1 MMISGKF
8 FKCIFCHV
16 EQNGA
21 KCIKFHYNL
30 MKHEAR
36 LNAFDETVK
45 VEGVSHLYLFLAAE
59 FLLPVDSLLGT
70 GA

>member
-16 EQNGA
+16 EQNG
-21 KCIKFHYNL
+21 
-30 MKHEAR
+30 AR